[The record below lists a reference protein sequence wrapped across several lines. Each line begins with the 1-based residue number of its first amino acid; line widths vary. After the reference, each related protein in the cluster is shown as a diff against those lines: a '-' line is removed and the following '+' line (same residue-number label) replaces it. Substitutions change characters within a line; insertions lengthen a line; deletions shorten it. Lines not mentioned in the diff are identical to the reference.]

1 MGQKSSFWLI
11 AVGFL
16 IITGSGVAAEKY
28 LPLPPASIAQWY
40 KPQNDRQVWLHT
52 MFSLRREMQAVTE
65 YAAAGEQALTQKWAE
80 RFTGNYLKIAEMV
93 PEWKDELEYHWLE
106 RLRSAAE
113 TGDGEGVELA
123 LRKIGQGCK
132 SCHREYRAVTAILY
146 RTPDFS
152 NIMIK
157 KPTDGSADSFAD
169 VMEELS
175 SLINR
180 IKIATDDSRE
190 QQALASLE
198 QLRRRLDDLGEGCS
212 ACHNDPA
219 PRERF
224 LGKLTRDAL
233 EDLERGLK
241 QGDKKLAGRSL
252 GGAAVY
258 ACARCHA
265 VHRSPYDIRETLL
278 P

>member
-1 MGQKSSFWLI
+1 MGQKSSFRLI
-11 AVGFL
+11 AL
-16 IITGSGVAAEKY
+16 WLLMITGSGVAAEKY
-28 LPLPPASIAQWY
+28 LPLPPDSIAQWY

-80 RFTGNYLKIAEMV
+80 RFTSHYLKIAEMV
-93 PEWKDELEYHWLE
+93 PEWKDDLEYRWLE

-113 TGDGEGVELA
+113 TGDGSGVALA

-132 SCHREYRAVTAILY
+132 SCHREYRAVTVMLY

-157 KPTDGSADSFAD
+157 KSTDGSADSFAD

-180 IKIATDDSRE
+180 IKIAADDHRE
-190 QQALASLE
+190 QLALASLE
-198 QLRRRLDDLGEGCS
+198 QLRHRLDDLGESCS
-212 ACHNDPA
+212 ACHQDPA

-233 EDLERGLK
+233 ADLQQGLK
-241 QGDKKLAGRSL
+241 QSDKKLAGRSL
-252 GGAAVY
+252 GSAAVY

-265 VHRSPYDIRETLL
+265 VHRAPYDMRETLL

>member
-1 MGQKSSFWLI
+1 M
-11 AVGFL
+11 
-16 IITGSGVAAEKY
+16 ITGSVAAAEKY
-28 LPLPPASIAQWY
+28 VPLPPASIAQWY

-65 YAAAGEQALTQKWAE
+65 YSAAGEQALAQKWVE
-80 RFTGNYLKIAEMV
+80 RFTGHYLKIAEMV
-93 PEWKDELEYHWLE
+93 PEWKDELEYQWLE
-106 RLRSAAE
+106 RLKSAAE
-113 TGDGEGVELA
+113 TGDGNGVELA

-152 NIMIK
+152 NVMIEK
-157 KPTDGSADSFAD
+157 STDKSTNSFAD

-198 QLRRRLDDLGEGCS
+198 QLRLRLADLGESCSGC
-212 ACHNDPA
+212 HKDPA

-224 LGKLTRDAL
+224 LGKLTDDAL
-233 EDLERGLK
+233 QDLEQGLK

-252 GGAAVY
+252 GSAAVY

-265 VHRSPYDIRETLL
+265 VHRASYDIREALL